1 MRGANFQSESGQGLF
16 LHVASYVPNQPTSTI
31 AKNPRLKKSK
41 IYAEPA
47 PDGEDY
53 LNGDIFVLIKNNHV
67 ILCPSGARESVAEL
81 YINNIIDKHFNKNIS
96 NNLSF
101 EAVAKVS
108 KIRMI
113 QEEGVKE
120 IILNASLY
128 DASVQ
133 EINEKKPNVSDL
145 RKYLADQIEQIFARD
160 ANLKEIKEKE
170 NLNIKISI
178 KFDGNKARKHTKELG
193 YGDIGK
199 QRLLSAS
206 NQLINQSEIDGNNG
220 FIIVTGLNNKISA
233 EDILVSDSFRVKTL
247 GKSLTNKYVN
257 YAT

>member
-1 MRGANFQSESGQGLF
+1 M
-16 LHVASYVPNQPTSTI
+16 
-31 AKNPRLKKSK
+31 
-41 IYAEPA
+41 
-47 PDGEDY
+47 
-53 LNGDIFVLIKNNHV
+53 
-67 ILCPSGARESVAEL
+67 CPSGARESVAEL

-178 KFDGNKARKHTKELG
+178 KSEERRVGKEC
-193 YGDIGK
+193 
-199 QRLLSAS
+199 RL
-206 NQLINQSEIDGNNG
+206 
-220 FIIVTGLNNKISA
+220 
-233 EDILVSDSFRVKTL
+233 
-247 GKSLTNKYVN
+247 
-257 YAT
+257 